1 MHLCPPPAVGW
12 WACWR
17 HCTQLTCSFIYCS
30 EWLESSLFL
39 KKETANKVYK
49 CQSHLKVAPVYPER
63 ERERNESERM
73 EGERGWAQPSHQ
85 ALLTLA
91 HTPGFDQLCQPRQ
104 PILEATCPPE
114 GRRALPFNV
123 IKASSSGMTSERDPK
138 MTHAEAGPPPETQ
151 PPATV
156 SQKQT
161 QTAAIPSSPEL
172 PTDKAA

>member
-1 MHLCPPPAVGW
+1 MAGE
-12 WACWR
+12 
-17 HCTQLTCSFIYCS
+17 FII
-30 EWLESSLFL
+30 L
-39 KKETANKVYK
+39 KKGNREQGLLPITP
-49 CQSHLKVAPVYPER
+49 QGGSSIPR
-63 ERERNESERM
+63 ERERNESERV
-73 EGERGWAQPSHQ
+73 EGEREWAQPSHQ

-151 PPATV
+151 PPTTV

-172 PTDKAA
+172 PMGKAA